1 VAALRSA
8 AAVLADA
15 ETMRSDRFD
24 DRLPDR
30 LTPFPTGF
38 EPLDSAIGGGLHAED
53 LVLVGGRPGAGKT
66 VATLQWARR
75 VAIAGRDAVYVCYE
89 HGEDALITRLLSLEL
104 GEIAEPEDV
113 PALDKLRQLMR
124 ELSLGARSLRDV
136 VDAHPLAADAYEMFR
151 TYADR
156 LLLLRASTHTGLA
169 DIATLV
175 GGRGSDTAVLFVDYL
190 QKVPVDLPTLE
201 ESERVTRVAGGLKEL
216 ALAHDI
222 AVVAVVAA
230 DRDGL
235 LARRL
240 RLHHLRGSTALAHDA
255 DVVITLNEKWSA
267 VSKTHLAYDAT
278 RARTYRQWVV
288 FSIEKNR
295 DGPAL
300 VDLEFR
306 KDFANFRFESHG
318 SFVAEHLVDD
328 VLFEE

>member
-1 VAALRSA
+1 MTPLRSA
-8 AAVLADA
+8 ATVLADA
-15 ETMRSDRFD
+15 EANRS

-38 EPLDSAIGGGLHAED
+38 EPLDSVLNGGLHAED
-53 LVLVGGRPGAGKT
+53 LVLVGGRPGIGKT
-66 VATLQWARR
+66 VATLQWARE
-75 VAIAGRDAVYVCYE
+75 VAIAGREAVYACYE
-89 HGEDALITRLLSLEL
+89 HGEDALAARLLSLEL
-104 GEIAEPEDV
+104 GEIAGEEDV
-113 PALDKLRQLMR
+113 PALDKLRRLMR
-124 ELSLGARSLRDV
+124 ELTLGARSLRDV
-136 VDAHPLAADAYEMFR
+136 VDAHPLAASAYEVFHS
-151 TYADR
+151 YADR

-169 DIATLV
+169 DLATLV
-175 GGRGSDTAVLFVDYL
+175 GGRSGDTAVLFVDYL
-190 QKVPVDLPTLE
+190 QKVPVDLAMLE

-216 ALAHDI
+216 ALAHNI
-222 AVVAVVAA
+222 AVVAAVAA

-255 DVVITLNEKWSA
+255 DVVVTLNEKWNA

-278 RARTYRQWVV
+278 RARTYRQWAV

-306 KDFANFRFESHG
+306 KDFANYRFESHG
-318 SFVAEHLVDD
+318 SFVAEQLVDD